1 MQQGN
6 RIEKM
11 LELAEELSISVAAR
25 NKSPKLHSIRDA
37 RRKKVEVIDVIIF
50 LFPEI
55 RDKR

>member
-1 MQQGN
+1 
-6 RIEKM
+6 M